1 MNYVTDFV
9 WEFITL
15 FSEMAPFLLL
25 GFLLAGILH
34 VWVPNHLY
42 VPKIAKSN
50 FASVLWA
57 AIFGVP
63 LPICSC
69 GVIPTS
75 IAIRKEG
82 ASKGAS
88 VSFLISTP
96 ATGVDSILAT
106 YSLLGLPFAILR
118 PVAAFVTAL
127 FGGVLTNF
135 ATRGETDRNESAG
148 NVAVGAH
155 GDSAKHEHHHE
166 HHHDHDD
173 DDHCECGDHHHDHEY
188 CGCCCD
194 DDHEHCECG
203 GPSAGSGTFTG
214 KIKETFRYGLVNM
227 VGDVS
232 KWLMIGLVLGA
243 LISAFVPNELFLALR
258 EYPIL
263 CMVCVLLLA
272 MPMYTCATGSIPLAL
287 ALVAKGI
294 TPGAALV
301 LLMAGPATSIA
312 SMLVVGK
319 AFGKRTLAAYLFSI
333 AFGAMFFGFI
343 VDTFFMDTFL
353 SAMLPQG
360 AADCHGH
367 EVLGVFDYVCAGL
380 LAAFML
386 YAKFAHKGCDGHCGC
401 GCGCGDSCKCA
412 DSCEDDHDHDH
423 CECGE
428 SCGCHEHGEH
438 DHHHSAS
445 AGSATLAHSEPVSKT
460 YRVNG
465 MNCSHCKAC
474 VEKAVRPLDGVVF
487 AEADVASKSLHVE
500 WHDDD
505 DIDMD
510 SLKTAVEEAGFEFAG
525 EA

>member
-1 MNYVTDFV
+1 MESFADIFGEFV
-9 WEFITL
+9 HEFITL

-42 VPKIAKSN
+42 VPKISKSN
-50 FASVLWA
+50 FMSVLWA
-57 AIFGVP
+57 ALFGVP

-75 IAIRKEG
+75 IALRKEG

-135 ATRGETDRNESAG
+135 ASRGEQDDVHVQNETVDFDDCDADHHCG
-148 NVAVGAH
+148 CGH
-155 GDSAKHEHHHE
+155 CEEEEHEHHE
-166 HHHDHDD
+166 
-173 DDHCECGDHHHDHEY
+173 
-188 CGCCCD
+188 
-194 DDHEHCECG
+194 HEHCGCG
-203 GPSAGSGTFTG
+203 DEHHGHCGCETRDVHQMTFG
-214 KIKETFRYGLVNM
+214 QKVAETFRYGLVNM

-232 KWLMIGLVLGA
+232 KWLCIGLVLGA

-258 EYPIL
+258 EYPLL
-263 CMVCVLLLA
+263 CMLAVLVLA

-319 AFGKRTLAAYLFSI
+319 AFGKRTLVAYLVSI
-333 AFGAMFFGFI
+333 AVGAIGFGLV

-360 AADCHGH
+360 SAECHGH
-367 EVLGVFDYVCAGL
+367 GALGVFDYICAGL
-380 LAAFML
+380 LAAFMI
-386 YAKFAHKGCDGHCGC
+386 YAKFAHKGCGGHCGC
-401 GCGCGDSCKCA
+401 G
-412 DSCEDDHDHDH
+412 H
-423 CECGE
+423 E
-428 SCGCHEHGEH
+428 SC
-438 DHHHSAS
+438 DHPETSSGQAQ
-445 AGSATLAHSEPVSKT
+445 EPVVKT
-460 YRVNG
+460 YRVLG
-465 MNCSHCKAC
+465 MSCSHCKAC
-474 VEKAVRPLDGVVF
+474 VEKAVFKLDGVIF
-487 AEADVASKSLHVE
+487 AEADVSRKELLVK
-500 WHDDD
+500 WHDEDD
-505 DIDMD
+505 VNEAA
-510 SLKTAVEEAGFEFAG
+510 LKTAVEEAGFEFGGAV
-525 EA
+525 

>member
-1 MNYVTDFV
+1 MESFADIFGEFV
-9 WEFITL
+9 HEFITL

-42 VPKIAKSN
+42 VPKISKSN

-57 AIFGVP
+57 ALFGVP

-75 IAIRKEG
+75 IALRKEG

-118 PVAAFVTAL
+118 PIAAFVTAL
-127 FGGVLTNF
+127 FGGVFTNI
-135 ATRGETDRNESAG
+135 ATRGEEENVRTKAETVDFDDCDTDHHCGCGHPESSSG
-148 NVAVGAH
+148 QVRDHCGC
-155 GDSAKHEHHHE
+155 GDEHHGH
-166 HHHDHDD
+166 
-173 DDHCECGDHHHDHEY
+173 
-188 CGCCCD
+188 CGCGLRD
-194 DDHEHCECG
+194 VHQM
-203 GPSAGSGTFTG
+203 TFG
-214 KIKETFRYGLVNM
+214 QKVAETFRYGLVNM

-232 KWLMIGLVLGA
+232 KWLCIGLVLGA
-243 LISAFVPNELFLALR
+243 LISAFVPNELFLTLR
-258 EYPIL
+258 DYPLL
-263 CMVCVLLLA
+263 CMLAVLVLA

-319 AFGKRTLAAYLFSI
+319 AFGKRTLVAYLLSI
-333 AFGAMFFGFI
+333 AVGAIGFGLI

-353 SAMLPQG
+353 SAMLPHG
-360 AADCHGH
+360 SAECHGH
-367 EVLGVFDYVCAGL
+367 GALGVFDYICAGL
-380 LAAFML
+380 LAVIMI
-386 YAKFAHKGCDGHCGC
+386 YAKLVNRGGHCGC
-401 GCGCGDSCKCA
+401 G
-412 DSCEDDHDHDH
+412 DH
-423 CECGE
+423 CGHE
-428 SCGCHEHGEH
+428 SCGCGHCHPETSSGQ
-438 DHHHSAS
+438 AQ
-445 AGSATLAHSEPVSKT
+445 EPVVKT

-465 MNCSHCKAC
+465 MSCSHCKAC
-474 VEKAVRPLDGVVF
+474 VEKAVRELDDVLF
-487 AEADVASKSLHVE
+487 AEADVSRKELLVK
-500 WHDDD
+500 WHDED
-505 DIDMD
+505 DIDETA
-510 SLKTAVEEAGFEFAG
+510 LKKAVEDAGFEFGGAV
-525 EA
+525 

>member
-1 MNYVTDFV
+1 MDAVIVFV
-9 WEFITL
+9 QEFITL

-34 VWVPNHLY
+34 VWVPNHVY
-42 VPKIAKSN
+42 VPKISKSN

-57 AIFGVP
+57 ALFGVP

-75 IAIRKEG
+75 IALRKEG

-118 PVAAFVTAL
+118 PVAAFATAL
-127 FGGVLTNF
+127 VGGVFTNL
-135 ATRGETDRNESAG
+135 ATRGESE
-148 NVAVGAH
+148 NVDAQKKTV
-155 GDSAKHEHHHE
+155 EF
-166 HHHDHDD
+166 DD
-173 DDHCECGDHHHDHEY
+173 
-188 CGCCCD
+188 CD
-194 DDHEHCECG
+194 DDHHCGCGDEHHEHCE
-203 GPSAGSGTFTG
+203 AGDVHHMSFGQ
-214 KIKETFRYGLVNM
+214 KVAETFRYGLVNM

-232 KWLMIGLVLGA
+232 KWLMIGLLLGA
-243 LISAFVPNELFLALR
+243 LISAFVPNELFFALR

-263 CMVCVLLLA
+263 CMLVVLVLA

-360 AADCHGH
+360 AAECHGH
-367 EVLGVFDYVCAGL
+367 GALGVFDYICSGL
-380 LAAFML
+380 LAFFMI
-386 YAKFAHKGCDGHCGC
+386 YAKFVHKGCDGHCGC
-401 GCGCGDSCKCA
+401 HSTGSGTGG
-412 DSCEDDHDHDH
+412 EGHDH
-423 CECGE
+423 CCCG
-428 SCGCHEHGEH
+428 H
-438 DHHHSAS
+438 DHEEHAHHDHEEHRA
-445 AGSATLAHSEPVSKT
+445 EPKTKT
-460 YRVNG
+460 YKVFG

-474 VEKAVRPLDGVVF
+474 VEKAVFALDGVVF
-487 AEADVASKSLHVE
+487 AVADVAKKELVVE
-500 WHDDD
+500 GSVDETA
-505 DIDMD
+505 
-510 SLKTAVEEAGFEFAG
+510 LKTAIEDAGFEFGG
-525 EA
+525 EV

>member
-1 MNYVTDFV
+1 MDAVIVFV
-9 WEFITL
+9 QVFITL

-34 VWVPNHLY
+34 VWVPNHVY
-42 VPKIAKSN
+42 VPKISKSN

-57 AIFGVP
+57 ALFGVP

-75 IAIRKEG
+75 IALRKEG

-118 PVAAFVTAL
+118 PVAAFATAL
-127 FGGVLTNF
+127 VGGVFTNL
-135 ATRGETDRNESAG
+135 ATRGESE
-148 NVAVGAH
+148 NVDAQKKAVEFDDCDDDHHCGCGH
-155 GDSAKHEHHHE
+155 CEEEEHEHHEHEHCGCGDDHHE
-166 HHHDHDD
+166 HH
-173 DDHCECGDHHHDHEY
+173 DHCGCGDKH
-188 CGCCCD
+188 CGCESRD
-194 DDHEHCECG
+194 VRQM
-203 GPSAGSGTFTG
+203 TFG
-214 KIKETFRYGLVNM
+214 QKVAETFRYGLVNM

-232 KWLMIGLVLGA
+232 KWLMIGLLLGA
-243 LISAFVPNELFLALR
+243 LISAFVPNELFFALR

-263 CMVCVLLLA
+263 CMLVVLVLA

-319 AFGKRTLAAYLFSI
+319 AFGKCTLAAYLFSI

-360 AADCHGH
+360 AAECHGH
-367 EVLGVFDYVCAGL
+367 GALGVFDYICSGL
-380 LAAFML
+380 LAFFMI
-386 YAKFAHKGCDGHCGC
+386 YAKFVHKGCDGHCGC
-401 GCGCGDSCKCA
+401 HSTGSGTGGEDHCSCGY
-412 DSCEDDHDHDH
+412 DHDDDN
-423 CECGE
+423 
-428 SCGCHEHGEH
+428 HEP
-438 DHHHSAS
+438 ST
-445 AGSATLAHSEPVSKT
+445 GSTSSPTSSSNNSETEVHRDEPKKKT
-460 YRVNG
+460 YKVFG

-474 VEKAVRPLDGVVF
+474 VEKAVFALDGVVF
-487 AEADVASKSLHVE
+487 AVADVAKKELVVE
-500 WHDDD
+500 GSVDETA
-505 DIDMD
+505 
-510 SLKTAVEEAGFEFAG
+510 LKTAVEDAGFEFGG
-525 EA
+525 EL

>member
-1 MNYVTDFV
+1 MESFASVFGEFV
-9 WEFITL
+9 HEFITL

-42 VPKIAKSN
+42 VPKISKSN
-50 FASVLWA
+50 FMSVLWA
-57 AIFGVP
+57 ALFGVP

-75 IAIRKEG
+75 IALRKEG

-127 FGGVLTNF
+127 FGGVFTNI
-135 ATRGETDRNESAG
+135 ATRGESEDVHVHDETVDFDDCDTDHHCGCGHCDPSTGSGTDRIE
-148 NVAVGAH
+148 
-155 GDSAKHEHHHE
+155 HEHHE
-166 HHHDHDD
+166 
-173 DDHCECGDHHHDHEY
+173 
-188 CGCCCD
+188 
-194 DDHEHCECG
+194 HEHCGCG
-203 GPSAGSGTFTG
+203 DEHHGHCGCESRDVHQMSFGQ
-214 KIKETFRYGLVNM
+214 KVVETFRYGLVNM

-232 KWLMIGLVLGA
+232 KWLCIGLLLGA

-258 EYPIL
+258 EYPLL
-263 CMVCVLLLA
+263 CMLAVLVLA

-319 AFGKRTLAAYLFSI
+319 AFGKRTLVAYLASI
-333 AFGAMFFGFI
+333 AVGAIGFGLI

-353 SAMLPQG
+353 SAMLPHG
-360 AADCHGH
+360 SAECHGH
-367 EVLGVFDYVCAGL
+367 GALGVFDYICAGL
-380 LAAFML
+380 LAAFMI
-386 YAKFAHKGCDGHCGC
+386 YAKFAHKGCGGHCGC
-401 GCGCGDSCKCA
+401 G
-412 DSCEDDHDHDH
+412 EHH
-423 CECGE
+423 
-428 SCGCHEHGEH
+428 HEHC
-438 DHHHSAS
+438 DHPETSSGQAQ
-445 AGSATLAHSEPVSKT
+445 EPVVRT

-465 MNCSHCKAC
+465 MSCSHCKAC
-474 VEKAVRPLDGVVF
+474 VEKAVRGLDDVLF
-487 AEADVASKSLHVE
+487 AEADVSRKELLVK
-500 WHDDD
+500 WHDEDD
-505 DIDMD
+505 VDEAA
-510 SLKTAVEEAGFEFAG
+510 LKKAVEEAGFEFEGAV
-525 EA
+525 

>member
-1 MNYVTDFV
+1 MNVVLEFV
-9 WEFITL
+9 REFITL

-57 AIFGVP
+57 ALFGVP

-135 ATRGETDRNESAG
+135 ATRRENAENAVVKSSNGSA
-148 NVAVGAH
+148 NPKH
-155 GDSAKHEHHHE
+155 ERHNHEHHHQDNE
-166 HHHDHDD
+166 HCD
-173 DDHCECGDHHHDHEY
+173 CGDHGDCDDDCECDCSEH
-188 CGCCCD
+188 GCCCD
-194 DDHEHCECG
+194 NRDVHDA
-203 GPSAGSGTFTG
+203 SFTE
-214 KIKETFRYGLVNM
+214 KVKETFRYGLVNM

-258 EYPIL
+258 EKPIL

-367 EVLGVFDYVCAGL
+367 EALGVFDYVCAGL
-380 LAAFML
+380 LAVFML
-386 YAKFAHKGCDGHCGC
+386 YAKFAHKCCDGHCGC
-401 GCGCGDSCKCA
+401 GCADSCKCGDSCG
-412 DSCEDDHDHDH
+412 HDHEH
-423 CECGE
+423 CECGDHCDE
-428 SCGCHEHGEH
+428 HENDKSCGCQEHSNH
-438 DHHHSAS
+438 DHHHE
-445 AGSATLAHSEPVSKT
+445 HSEPVSKT

-474 VEKAVRPLDGVVF
+474 VEKAVRSLDGIVF
-487 AEADVASKSLHVE
+487 AVADVASKSLHVE
-500 WHDDD
+500 WHDED
-505 DIDMD
+505 DIDE
-510 SLKTAVEEAGFEFAG
+510 STLKNAVEEAGFEFGG

>member
-1 MNYVTDFV
+1 MESFASVASLFV
-9 WEFITL
+9 HEFITL

-42 VPKIAKSN
+42 VPKISKSN
-50 FASVLWA
+50 FMSVLWA
-57 AIFGVP
+57 ALFGVP

-75 IAIRKEG
+75 IALRKEG

-118 PVAAFVTAL
+118 PIAAFVTAL
-127 FGGVLTNF
+127 FGGVLTNI
-135 ATRGETDRNESAG
+135 ASRGEEGVEHGEAHPETIDFDDCDTD
-148 NVAVGAH
+148 
-155 GDSAKHEHHHE
+155 HHCGCGHCE
-166 HHHDHDD
+166 EDHDHDHHDH
-173 DDHCECGDHHHDHEY
+173 CGCGDEHHGH
-188 CGCCCD
+188 CGCESRD
-194 DDHEHCECG
+194 VRHM
-203 GPSAGSGTFTG
+203 TFG
-214 KIKETFRYGLVNM
+214 QKVAETFRYGLVNM

-232 KWLMIGLVLGA
+232 KWLLIGLLLGA

-258 EYPIL
+258 EYPLL
-263 CMVCVLLLA
+263 CMLAVLVLA

-319 AFGKRTLAAYLFSI
+319 AFGKRTLVAYLVSI
-333 AFGAMFFGFI
+333 AVGAIGFGLI

-353 SAMLPQG
+353 AAMLPQG
-360 AADCHGH
+360 SAECHGH
-367 EVLGVFDYVCAGL
+367 GALGVFDYVCSGL
-380 LAAFML
+380 LALFMI
-386 YAKFAHKGCDGHCGC
+386 YAKFAHSGC
-401 GCGCGDSCKCA
+401 GCG
-412 DSCEDDHDHDH
+412 HDHGEHHHHEGECH
-423 CECGE
+423 CHD
-428 SCGCHEHGEH
+428 HEHGDHEH
-438 DHHHSAS
+438 EDH
-445 AGSATLAHSEPVSKT
+445 EEECRVT

-465 MNCSHCKAC
+465 MSCSHCKAC
-474 VEKAVRPLDGVVF
+474 VEKAVRVLDGVEF
-487 AEADVASKSLHVE
+487 AEADVSRKELLVE
-500 WHDDD
+500 WHDEDD
-505 DIDMD
+505 VDEAA
-510 SLKTAVEEAGFEFAG
+510 LKKAVEEAGFEFG
-525 EA
+525 GPVQG

>member
-1 MNYVTDFV
+1 MESFANIFGEFIH
-9 WEFITL
+9 EFITL

-42 VPKIAKSN
+42 VPKISKSN
-50 FASVLWA
+50 FVSVLWA
-57 AIFGVP
+57 ALFGVP

-75 IAIRKEG
+75 IALRKEG

-118 PVAAFVTAL
+118 PIAAFVTAL
-127 FGGVLTNF
+127 FGGVFTNI
-135 ATRGETDRNESAG
+135 ATRGERDDVRVQNETVDFDDCDTDHHCGCGHCEEEEYD
-148 NVAVGAH
+148 H
-155 GDSAKHEHHHE
+155 DHHE
-166 HHHDHDD
+166 HEH
-173 DDHCECGDHHHDHEY
+173 
-188 CGCCCD
+188 CGCGGHGCG
-194 DDHEHCECG
+194 CE
-203 GPSAGSGTFTG
+203 SRDVHSMSFWQKVA
-214 KIKETFRYGLVNM
+214 ETFRYGLVNM

-232 KWLMIGLVLGA
+232 KWLCIGLVLGA
-243 LISAFVPNELFLALR
+243 LISAFVPNELFLTLR
-258 EYPIL
+258 DYPLL
-263 CMVCVLLLA
+263 CMLAVLVLA

-319 AFGKRTLAAYLFSI
+319 AFGKRTLVAYLLSI
-333 AFGAMFFGFI
+333 AVGAIGFGLI

-360 AADCHGH
+360 SAECHGH
-367 EVLGVFDYVCAGL
+367 GALGVFDYVCSAL
-380 LAAFML
+380 LAFFMI
-386 YAKFAHKGCDGHCGC
+386 YAKFVHKGCGGHCGC
-401 GCGCGDSCKCA
+401 GD
-412 DSCEDDHDHDH
+412 
-423 CECGE
+423 E
-428 SCGCHEHGEH
+428 SCGCGEHHHEHGEGECHCHEGHEHGDAHCDH
-438 DHHHSAS
+438 D
-445 AGSATLAHSEPVSKT
+445 EPVVRT

-465 MNCSHCKAC
+465 MSCSHCKAC
-474 VEKAVRPLDGVVF
+474 VEKAVRGLDDVLF
-487 AEADVASKSLHVE
+487 AEADVSRKELLVK
-500 WHDDD
+500 WHDED
-505 DIDMD
+505 DIDEAA
-510 SLKTAVEEAGFEFAG
+510 LKKAVEEAGFEFGGAV
-525 EA
+525 

>member
-1 MNYVTDFV
+1 MNIVFEFIR
-9 WEFITL
+9 EFITL

-57 AIFGVP
+57 ALFGVP

-135 ATRGETDRNESAG
+135 ATRGEVVENAVAEKHSDSA
-148 NVAVGAH
+148 
-155 GDSAKHEHHHE
+155 AKHEHHDHE
-166 HHHDHDD
+166 HHHHEHEYCECCDHDD
-173 DDHCECGDHHHDHEY
+173 CDDDCECDGHEH
-188 CGCCCD
+188 GCCC
-194 DDHEHCECG
+194 CG
-203 GPSAGSGTFTG
+203 SHDTHDATFVE
-214 KIKETFRYGLVNM
+214 KVKETFRYGLVNM

-258 EYPIL
+258 ENPIL

-319 AFGKRTLAAYLFSI
+319 AFGKRTLVAYLFSI

-360 AADCHGH
+360 SAECHGH
-367 EVLGVFDYVCAGL
+367 EALGVFDYICAGL
-380 LAAFML
+380 LAAFMI

-401 GCGCGDSCKCA
+401 GCGCGESCKCA
-412 DSCEDDHDHDH
+412 DSCEHDHDH
-423 CECGE
+423 CECEDG
-428 SCGCHEHGEH
+428 HEHS
-438 DHHHSAS
+438 HHE
-445 AGSATLAHSEPVSKT
+445 HSEPVSKT

-487 AEADVASKSLHVE
+487 AEADVSSKSLHVE

-505 DIDMD
+505 DIDE
-510 SLKTAVEEAGFEFAG
+510 SALKTAVEEAGFVFGG
-525 EA
+525 EV

>member
-1 MNYVTDFV
+1 MESFASVASLFV
-9 WEFITL
+9 HEFITL

-42 VPKIAKSN
+42 VPKISKSN
-50 FASVLWA
+50 FMSVLWA
-57 AIFGVP
+57 ALFGVP

-75 IAIRKEG
+75 IALRKEG

-118 PVAAFVTAL
+118 PIAAFVTAL
-127 FGGVLTNF
+127 FGGVLTNI
-135 ATRGETDRNESAG
+135 ASRGEEGA
-148 NVAVGAH
+148 AH
-155 GDSAKHEHHHE
+155 GEAHPETIDFDDCDTDHHCGCGHCEEEHDDHDHCGCGDEHHGH
-166 HHHDHDD
+166 
-173 DDHCECGDHHHDHEY
+173 
-188 CGCCCD
+188 CGCESRD
-194 DDHEHCECG
+194 VHHM
-203 GPSAGSGTFTG
+203 TFG
-214 KIKETFRYGLVNM
+214 QKVIETFRYGLVNM

-232 KWLMIGLVLGA
+232 KWLLIGLLLGA

-258 EYPIL
+258 EYPLL
-263 CMVCVLLLA
+263 CMLAVLVLA

-319 AFGKRTLAAYLFSI
+319 AFGKRTLVAYLVSI
-333 AFGAMFFGFI
+333 AVGAIGFGLI

-353 SAMLPQG
+353 AAMLPQG
-360 AADCHGH
+360 SAECHGH
-367 EVLGVFDYVCAGL
+367 GTLGVFDYVCSGL
-380 LAAFML
+380 LALFMI
-386 YAKFAHKGCDGHCGC
+386 YAKFAHSGCGCGHEHGGHCGC
-401 GCGCGDSCKCA
+401 G
-412 DSCEDDHDHDH
+412 
-423 CECGE
+423 
-428 SCGCHEHGEH
+428 HEHGEH
-438 DHHHSAS
+438 HHHE
-445 AGSATLAHSEPVSKT
+445 GECHCHDHEHGDHEEECRIT

-465 MNCSHCKAC
+465 MSCSHCKAC
-474 VEKAVRPLDGVVF
+474 VEKAVRMLDDVEF
-487 AEADVASKSLHVE
+487 AEADVARKELLVE
-500 WHDDD
+500 WHDEHDVD
-505 DIDMD
+505 EAA
-510 SLKTAVEEAGFEFAG
+510 LKKAVEEAGFEFG
-525 EA
+525 GPVQG